1 MKEVADG
8 VWQLSGKPADNVN
21 IYLLGDVLV
30 DAGTRL
36 DKGRIFKQLDGRD
49 VKAHAITHAHIDH
62 FGSSKAVC
70 ERYDVPF
77 WSGANDVEAVE
88 QGKMVGR
95 LPGLGERMLPAAP
108 SVKVDRALRE
118 GDSVGDFVVLDTPG
132 HSPGHVS
139 YWREDDGVL
148 VCGDVMWGYN
158 PFLMRGALR
167 EPFPMVSPDP
177 ALNRDSA
184 RRLAALRPKVVLF
197 GHGAPLRDTDRFVGA
212 VERLPS

>member
-1 MKEVADG
+1 MKEVAER
-8 VWQLSGKPADNVN
+8 VWQLDGKPADNIN

-30 DAGTRL
+30 DSGTRL
-36 DKGRIFKQLDGRD
+36 DKGRIFKQLDGRE
-49 VKAHAITHAHIDH
+49 VKAHSITHAHIDH

-70 ERYDVPF
+70 ERYGVPF
-77 WSGANDVEAVE
+77 WAGADDVEAVE
-88 QGKMVGR
+88 RGRMVGR
-95 LPGLGERMLPAAP
+95 LPGLGRRMLPAAP
-108 SVKVDRALRE
+108 ALKANRALRE

-139 YWREDDGVL
+139 YWREEDGVL

-158 PFLMRGALR
+158 PFLMRGGLR

-177 ALNRDSA
+177 VLNRASA
-184 RRLAALRPKVVLF
+184 RRLASLRPKVVLF
-197 GHGAPLRDTDRFVGA
+197 GHGAPLRDADHFASV